1 MKDRP
6 VLLNNDDYQLK
17 AHLEF
22 SMLFIRRT
30 ETERQ
35 GLEYAVAV
43 NEDLYSVGVDLLI
56 PFEAIVTGTHPEY
69 HAHQMLSSIQDY
81 TASGGRLA
89 HLGGNG
95 FYWLTSY
102 NRNGAAIGDAGQVLD
117 GAAGDE
123 LGCVDEKLG
132 TPAETAVLAVTE
144 GIDDMYQPVKEDYTA
159 FVAAQGGATSPK
171 GRSDIAVFEIAD
183 GGGVFSLD
191 LHAGSLACHP
201 TGSRITRRVKAV
213 TGLEDGSPVG
223 TVSIMESIVDMIKV
237 DNLSITPSD
246 EHRLVLYA
254 YPYMKSSS
262 ALRIDRSGSAKIKGA
277 NDRQPFATSVL
288 LREEGSTSSS
298 KLSSTMAPK
307 RPILLLSI
315 MNVVKARQVGLIES
329 RRPRMWDNLIQ

>member
-1 MKDRP
+1 
-6 VLLNNDDYQLK
+6 
-17 AHLEF
+17 
-22 SMLFIRRT
+22 
-30 ETERQ
+30 
-35 GLEYAVAV
+35 
-43 NEDLYSVGVDLLI
+43 
-56 PFEAIVTGTHPEY
+56 
-69 HAHQMLSSIQDY
+69 MLSSIQDY

-102 NRNGAAIGDAGQVLD
+102 NRSGYSYYRGSTLGLCPALPPHQGPYPGYNWVFDSVPDGAAIGDAGQVLD

-201 TGSRITRRVKAV
+201 TGSRITRR
-213 TGLEDGSPVG
+213 
-223 TVSIMESIVDMIKV
+223 
-237 DNLSITPSD
+237 
-246 EHRLVLYA
+246 
-254 YPYMKSSS
+254 
-262 ALRIDRSGSAKIKGA
+262 
-277 NDRQPFATSVL
+277 L
-288 LREEGSTSSS
+288 L
-298 KLSSTMAPK
+298 
-307 RPILLLSI
+307 
-315 MNVVKARQVGLIES
+315 
-329 RRPRMWDNLIQ
+329 